1 MSNNAPVA
9 EAVDP
14 VEGPAGRVVD
24 MTSVVNAAAPPSID
38 LPGDDVP
45 DELAARDGQVTV
57 AVSPVGTLAEPSP
70 RYGRLLEILPGLVTY
85 VLLLVPILLSFRV
98 PQLVAWFVITFDFY
112 WLYKATSMAFA
123 VSVAYA
129 RIRDTVAIDWT
140 DRLEGLAD
148 ARAREHV
155 LGARLAA
162 VDERVAALAASG
174 QRMAARGGRRVAKQF
189 REELAELARSR
200 RDGVTPVDP
209 RTLVHVALIPTYTET
224 YEKLEA
230 TVRALAEADWPTE
243 RKLVAIITRET
254 DHGGR
259 ENVARLRALF
269 GDRFGRFFHILDPL
283 EPGIVVGKSSAM
295 AYGGRWLYRTLG
307 ELGYDPEL
315 VIVTDLDS
323 DFRVHPSYFAYLAY
337 RYATEP
343 ERRHRLFQPVPMF
356 HNNLWD
362 VPLPARLIAISGT
375 HVQMWRSLHP
385 ERLVSLSSYAVCLQ
399 TAHEIGYWATDAIP
413 EDSRFYWRSFFHYHG
428 DFAAVPLFIPIYG
441 DAVRARSYGRTL
453 VAQYLQ
459 IRRWAWGVTD
469 IPYYVHQALR
479 HPEIPLRQRVRRL
492 GDLWFDHIN
501 WAIAPFVLV
510 FGASLPLLLN
520 PDFRETTLGQNLPY
534 YGALLLTGAFCMLLI
549 LIEIETRLAPPRP
562 DSFGRFRRLAAYG
575 EMLFAPIVGI
585 FFGNLPAL
593 DAQTRLMAGRYLE
606 YRVTEKA

>member
-1 MSNNAPVA
+1 
-9 EAVDP
+9 
-14 VEGPAGRVVD
+14 
-24 MTSVVNAAAPPSID
+24 
-38 LPGDDVP
+38 
-45 DELAARDGQVTV
+45 
-57 AVSPVGTLAEPSP
+57 
-70 RYGRLLEILPGLVTY
+70 
-85 VLLLVPILLSFRV
+85 
-98 PQLVAWFVITFDFY
+98 
-112 WLYKATSMAFA
+112 
-123 VSVAYA
+123 
-129 RIRDTVAIDWT
+129 
-140 DRLEGLAD
+140 
-148 ARAREHV
+148 
-155 LGARLAA
+155 
-162 VDERVAALAASG
+162 
-174 QRMAARGGRRVAKQF
+174 
-189 REELAELARSR
+189 
-200 RDGVTPVDP
+200 
-209 RTLVHVALIPTYTET
+209 VALIPTYTET

-230 TVRALAEADWPTE
+230 TVRALADADWPTE

-259 ENVARLRALF
+259 ENVARLREVF
-269 GDRFGRFFHILDPL
+269 GDRFGHFFHILDPL
-283 EPGIVVGKSSAM
+283 EPGIVIGKSSAM

-307 ELGYDPEL
+307 ELGYDPET

-323 DFRVHPSYFAYLAY
+323 DFRVHPAYFGYLTY

-343 ERRHRLFQPVPMF
+343 RRRHRLFQPVPMF

-399 TAHEIGYWATDAIP
+399 TAHEVGYWATDAIP

-428 DFAAVPLFIPIYG
+428 EFAAVPLFIPIYG
-441 DAVRARSYGRTL
+441 DAVRARSYGRSL

-479 HPEIPLRQRVRRL
+479 HPEIPLRRRLRRL

-510 FGASLPLLLN
+510 FGSSLPLLLN
-520 PDFRETTLGQNLPY
+520 PGFAETTLGQNLPY

-562 DSFGRFRRLAAYG
+562 DSFGRFRRLTAYA